1 MKFLIKRKAI
11 NHIEIM
17 TKKVEDMYDY
27 AMPLYNSWSTGARLK
42 ILKKYDDIYDAFF
55 GLSSFNPKLMNLV
68 LEDIRQIIW
77 LFDDYRSYVRTE
89 SSKIF
94 LECVTLFLRLR
105 AFKQG
110 YEGKKFNPKSKRF
123 SDVKEH
129 MELLLY
135 EAHRYNFH
143 YLKSIQEDIKELEK
157 FEKKVE
163 RFRDKFEKEEEE
175 YRNSDEYIEDK
186 KWEQEFEKSIEKSHK
201 RREKAAEKAAEKEQ
215 IELRKK
221 LGLKINE
228 EINPKLFTSEQK
240 RIWDQINREKQEQAD
255 KLVEASGTKIRRD
268 I

>member
-1 MKFLIKRKAI
+1 MKFLIKRKGI

-27 AMPLYNSWSTGARLK
+27 AMPLYNSWSAGARLK

-55 GLSSFNPKLMNLV
+55 GLSSFNPRLMDYV

-94 LECVTLFLRLR
+94 LECINLFLRIR

-123 SDVKEH
+123 LDVKEH

-135 EAHRYNFH
+135 ETHRYDFH
-143 YLKSIQEDIKELEK
+143 YSKSIQEDIKELEK
-157 FEKKVE
+157 LAKKVE
-163 RFRDKFEKEEEE
+163 RFRDKYEKEEEE
-175 YRNSDEYIEDK
+175 YKNSDEYIEDK
-186 KWEQEFEKSIEKSHK
+186 KWEQEVEKSI
-201 RREKAAEKAAEKEQ
+201 
-215 IELRKK
+215 
-221 LGLKINE
+221 
-228 EINPKLFTSEQK
+228 
-240 RIWDQINREKQEQAD
+240 
-255 KLVEASGTKIRRD
+255 
-268 I
+268 

>member
-27 AMPLYNSWSTGARLK
+27 AMPLYNSWSAGARLRL
-42 ILKKYDDIYDAFF
+42 LKKYDDIYDTFF
-55 GLSSFNPKLMNLV
+55 GLSSFNPSLMNHV

-77 LFDDYRSYVRTE
+77 LFDDYCSFVRTE
-89 SSKIF
+89 SNKIF
-94 LECVTLFLRLR
+94 LECVNLFLRLR

-135 EAHRYNFH
+135 ETHRYDFH
-143 YLKSIQEDIKELEK
+143 YSKSIREDIKELEK
-157 FEKKVE
+157 LRKKVE
-163 RFRDKFEKEEEE
+163 RFRDKFEKEDRQE
-175 YRNSDEYIEDK
+175 YEDLQKELK
-186 KWEQEFEKSIEKSHK
+186 KSSEQFYK
-201 RREKAAEKAAEKEQ
+201 RESLRVEKAAKKQ
-215 IELRKK
+215 GIEDRKK
-221 LGLKINE
+221 LGLKMNE

-240 RIWDQINREKQEQAD
+240 RIWAEICRERKEAAD